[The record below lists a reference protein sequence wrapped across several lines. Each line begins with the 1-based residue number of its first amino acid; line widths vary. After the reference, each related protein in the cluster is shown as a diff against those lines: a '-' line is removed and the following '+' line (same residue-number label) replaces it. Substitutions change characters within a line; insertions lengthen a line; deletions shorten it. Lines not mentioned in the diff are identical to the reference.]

1 MNNLKFNDIKL
12 EEKKICSGLN
22 LTKNILDGRQMV
34 INKKY
39 LAMSSINNGE
49 IDIFDSSESYEIRNI
64 QSNININDNQNRIL
78 DIEFSP
84 FKDNILALAYENK
97 SVVLWKIPEGNINK
111 NIAKEFQI

>member
-1 MNNLKFNDIKL
+1 MA
-12 EEKKICSGLN
+12 
-22 LTKNILDGRQMV
+22 

-39 LAMSSINNGE
+39 LATSSLNDCE
-49 IDIFDSSESYEIRNI
+49 IDIFDSSKSYEITNI
-64 QSNININDNQNRIL
+64 QSNIKINDNQNRIL

-111 NIAKEFQI
+111 RN